1 MTGTAHFYL
10 IPTALHERPWT
21 SSTSPAPTPM
31 EQACCPSS
39 LPDEGEPHLQK
50 EPEPVDPP
58 LQVNGA
64 EPKEEAGI
72 GGLVHGGHLGKAE
85 AQEEADP
92 WETMACPV
100 YTMTRTSAALSFAT
114 VLWDMPGD
122 RPDACHPDPMDEEE
136 EEEVMAGLED
146 SPTLRPSKGVCA
158 ERRGPPD
165 IAWERDGLDKSVEN
179 GADISGSYDV
189 AGEEQ
194 EMQEVKHPVLRSSEC
209 VSEAIKSPDLAN
221 EEKEVVLGRPAAATP
236 PANALPFPEEVFCS
250 GPEEPEPSFVYMTSL
265 APCSQV
271 APQEPPMSSAEGEGD
286 GDQSDEERDHPQTAC
301 SVCTSRGGVEARG
314 ETMLADRAG
323 QARQTHPQVMSS
335 EAFFSSAKQCLQRQV
350 MDAKEELQEWP
361 EIALTDDDTETKP
374 WHELSEGF
382 YLQGSDLGVGTSASL
397 QRVLEN
403 SQYLLDQS
411 AEHLTS
417 DGSRLLKARPSKL
430 PQHRR
435 GDQLEH
441 MGQLAELDPLGEPQQ
456 EEASPEVTTDDEME
470 RSEQH
475 QEGAVLVELGLGV
488 GGGGTE
494 TKEDGVTEMEMTRVL
509 SNPSCLESDSEGDQA
524 AEPVPKPQRPEHCV
538 AESQGSPLR
547 MAVGT
552 EFVSVERPMDQS
564 QQTHQEAECSLSSG
578 APPTNTDPLE
588 LHLNGGG
595 VDRQKARRL
604 AQRLY
609 HLEEVQRVDVVGHMD
624 KDDDF
629 SRAVGEEFL
638 CFFDFSSQT
647 LDNALRSFL
656 KEVVLVGE
664 SQERERVLQHFS
676 TRFHQCNPEVS
687 SSPGS
692 VLTLTCAMM
701 LLNTDLHGQNVG
713 KAMSTS
719 SFVSNMEG
727 MNDGQNFNKDL
738 LKSFYNSIKGEP
750 LQWALDEEELKM
762 LSVQQGEDLN
772 EGGLRSKS
780 NPFQDVPHD
789 KTARVF
795 KQGFL
800 QRKAHADIDGKR
812 TPWGKR
818 SWKTFYGVLKGLV
831 LYFQKDDYR
840 KGMQGE
846 EEVVSVH
853 HALAEEA
860 ADYTK
865 KPHVFRL
872 QTADWRV
879 FLFQASSKAE
889 MSSWIC
895 RINLVAALHSSPPFP
910 AAVGSQKR
918 FTRPILP
925 ASQSAQTLERQLHSH
940 AGMLESFDKDLSF
953 LQESA
958 SDGRKARARD
968 LEEQRLR
975 EEYLLHEKCRYEG
988 YMAVLEA
995 WRSLDLLD
1003 GATVG
1008 DTELRLLDRAM
1019 FRNFLEDIEEES
1031 EGLGMKKSVS
1041 SPSLEFEMVPPLV
1054 KVRRNVSERRTCR
1067 RNIIARR
1074 NKEL

>member
-1 MTGTAHFYL
+1 
-10 IPTALHERPWT
+10 
-21 SSTSPAPTPM
+21 M
-31 EQACCPSS
+31 EHASFHSS
-39 LPDEGEPHLQK
+39 LPDEGEARLQK
-50 EPEPVDPP
+50 EPEPAHPP
-58 LQVNGA
+58 PQVNGA
-64 EPKEEAGI
+64 GPVEEAGI
-72 GGLVHGGHLGKAE
+72 GGLERGKDRPLAGHLGKPE
-85 AQEEADP
+85 APEEADQ
-92 WETMACPV
+92 WETMVCPV

-114 VLWDMPGD
+114 VLWDMPGE
-122 RPDACHPDPMDEEE
+122 RPDTCFPDSMDEEE

-146 SPTLRPSKGVCA
+146 SPTLRPPKGVCS
-158 ERRGPPD
+158 ERRAPQD
-165 IAWERDGLDKSVEN
+165 IAGERDGSDASAAN
-179 GADISGSYDV
+179 GGGDSCDA

-194 EMQEVKHPVLRSSEC
+194 AMQEVEHPALGLSE
-209 VSEAIKSPDLAN
+209 PN
-221 EEKEVVLGRPAAATP
+221 EEGEEEEVVLGRLAATAP
-236 PANALPFPEEVFCS
+236 PANGLPFPEDVFCS
-250 GPEEPEPSFVYMTSL
+250 GPEKPETAFVYMTTLTPGSRIG
-265 APCSQV
+265 
-271 APQEPPMSSAEGEGD
+271 PQEPPSSSPMNSAEGEDDEDHG
-286 GDQSDEERDHPQTAC
+286 DEEYDHPKTAG
-301 SVCTSRGGVEARG
+301 SVRVSLGDAEARG
-314 ETMLADRAG
+314 EPMQTDGAG
-323 QARQTHPQVMSS
+323 QAR
-335 EAFFSSAKQCLQRQV
+335 R
-350 MDAKEELQEWP
+350 MDPESMNSDAVCSNVTWRSQQEGVDATDQLAERP
-361 EIALTDDDTETKP
+361 ETTLTDDTAETTP
-374 WHELSEGF
+374 WRELPEGF
-382 YLQGSDLGVGTSASL
+382 YLQGPHSVEGSP
-397 QRVLEN
+397 QRVVES
-403 SQYLLDQS
+403 SQYLLEQS

-417 DGSRLLKARPSKL
+417 AGSRA
-430 PQHRR
+430 QHGS

-441 MGQLAELDPLGEPQQ
+441 TGHPAELDPLGKPQQ
-456 EEASPEVTTDDEME
+456 EEALLEVTADEME
-470 RSEQH
+470 RSARH
-475 QEGAVLVELGLGV
+475 GEGAVLVELELGV

-494 TKEDGVTEMEMTRVL
+494 TSQGGVTEMETTSVS
-509 SNPSCLESDSEGDQA
+509 SNPPSLDSNSQPDQT
-524 AEPVPKPQRPEHCV
+524 AELALKPRIPEHRD
-538 AESQGSPLR
+538 AESHVSPPM
-547 MAVGT
+547 MAVVT
-552 EFVSVERPMDQS
+552 EFISAERPVDQS
-564 QQTHQEAECSLSSG
+564 QQTPGEAGCSTSSG
-578 APPTNTDPLE
+578 NQPADAAADAPMSEEPAE
-588 LHLNGGG
+588 LLMNGGD

-609 HLEEVQRVDVVGHMD
+609 RLEEVQRVDVVKHMD

-638 CFFDFSSQT
+638 CFFDFSRQT
-647 LDNALRSFL
+647 LDSALRAFL
-656 KEVVLVGE
+656 KEVVLIGE

-676 TRFHQCNPEVS
+676 ARFHQCNPEVF
-687 SSPGS
+687 SSPGA

-713 KAMSTS
+713 KAMSSS

-727 MNDGQNFNKDL
+727 MNDTENFNKDL

-750 LQWALDEEELKM
+750 LQWALDDEELKT
-762 LSVQQGEDLN
+762 LSMQQGEDPKD
-772 EGGLRSKS
+772 GALRSKS

-940 AGMLESFDKDLSF
+940 AGMLESFEKDLVF
-953 LQESA
+953 LQQSA
-958 SDGRKARARD
+958 SDGRKSRARD
-968 LEEQRLR
+968 LEDQRLR
-975 EEYLLHEKCRYEG
+975 EEYLLHEKCRYQG
-988 YMAVLEA
+988 YMAVLEE
-995 WRSLDLLD
+995 WRSLDLLG

-1008 DTELRLLDRAM
+1008 DAELRLLDRAM
-1019 FRNFLEDIEEES
+1019 CRNFLEDIEEES
-1031 EGLGMKKSVS
+1031 EVLGMKKSVS
-1041 SPSLEFEMVPPLV
+1041 SPSLEFEMVPPVV
-1054 KVRRNVSERRTCR
+1054 KVRRNVSERRTYR